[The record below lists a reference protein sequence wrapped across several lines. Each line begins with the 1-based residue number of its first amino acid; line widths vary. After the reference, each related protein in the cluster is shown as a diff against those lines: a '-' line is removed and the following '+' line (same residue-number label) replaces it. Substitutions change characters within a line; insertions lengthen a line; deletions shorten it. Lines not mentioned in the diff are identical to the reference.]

1 VADREGEPAVNP
13 QREQFL
19 RAGPSRGSDET
30 IGETPGVARA
40 TPIDSERFD
49 ERYAASGATASLAV
63 EAEALGTDYQV
74 NGYATIEQ
82 VDEMG
87 RQLHLGPDSILLDL
101 GAGCGWPGLYLAD
114 RLGCA
119 VISTDPIASGIQVAR
134 RRALADGLHG
144 RSLVIQANAIDLPLR
159 SASVD
164 AVVHT
169 DLMC

>member
-1 VADREGEPAVNP
+1 MA
-13 QREQFL
+13 
-19 RAGPSRGSDET
+19 

-40 TPIDSERFD
+40 TLIDSERFD
-49 ERYAASGATASLAV
+49 ERYAASGATAPLAV
-63 EAEALGTDYQV
+63 EAEALGTNYQV

-87 RQLHLGPDSILLDL
+87 RQLHLGPGRILLDL

-119 VISTDPIASGIQVAR
+119 VISADPVASGIEVAR
-134 RRALADGLHG
+134 RRALVDGLEG
-144 RSLVIQANAIDLPLR
+144 RSLAMQANAIDLPFR